1 MEDGCA
7 PLRNWTKS
15 VDRANW
21 EMKDGRTDSH
31 EISVTRNRPRR
42 CVSSASLRGDHS
54 FTKPLTRSPRESR
67 APIETNGSD
76 SGHRLYSYT
85 PGIGRPGWNFVEMKR
100 CQCQEG
106 EVGREGKGREVGQ
119 GRLYTLSGWRDD
131 ESAILRREQ
140 EDRTADGRERGR
152 VRSTS
157 ACIETPPPQ
166 PPLPKPRTRLS
177 FSSSPAISDFP
188 PPLM

>member
-1 MEDGCA
+1 MYRA
-7 PLRNWTKS
+7 PPF
-15 VDRANW
+15 
-21 EMKDGRTDSH
+21 G
-31 EISVTRNRPRR
+31 
-42 CVSSASLRGDHS
+42 RGDHS

-85 PGIGRPGWNFVEMKR
+85 PGIGPAGLEFCGNEALPMPRRRG
-100 CQCQEG
+100 G
-106 EVGREGKGREVGQ
+106 TGREGKGREAGQ

-157 ACIETPPPQ
+157 ACIETPPPPRRCPNPELGSHSHHLQ
-166 PPLPKPRTRLS
+166 PFLISRRRLC
-177 FSSSPAISDFP
+177 SSRYV
-188 PPLM
+188 